1 MQTKMVGRC
10 PICNNP
16 LKITKLGCDR
26 CGITLEGQFTGCR
39 FCQLSSE
46 QRTFAEV
53 FIKCRGSIKDVE
65 KELGISYPTVRGR
78 LDNLIEALGY
88 KVEHVV
94 DNDEVAKKR
103 RQVLD
108 SLSKG
113 EMTPEEA
120 IQLLKNRE

>member
-10 PICNNP
+10 PICDNP
-16 LKITKLGCDR
+16 LKITKLGCER

-39 FCQLSSE
+39 FCHLNNE

-53 FIKCRGSIKDVE
+53 FIKCRGNIKEVE

-88 KVEHVV
+88 KVERVV
-94 DNDEVAKKR
+94 EDAEAANKR
-103 RQVLD
+103 KQVLD
-108 SLSKG
+108 SLAKG

-120 IQLLKNRE
+120 IKMLKNRE